1 MPAALSNHLPV
12 FVPVGQGRSEAET
25 LTFLHHLLE
34 NLWVV
39 KVVEETKSRFKGRLR
54 SEIWVRF

>member
-12 FVPVGQGRSEAET
+12 FVPVGQGRSEVKT

-39 KVVEETKSRFKGRLR
+39 KVVEETKGRIKWRLR
-54 SEIWVRF
+54 SEVWVRI